1 MKTFKTFTK
10 RAYSN
15 RRKESRN
22 DTADIMNIFNASQH
36 LPFDAFLMFLNDDYT
51 IVKN

>member
-1 MKTFKTFTK
+1 MKTFKTFSK

-15 RRKESRN
+15 RRKDNRT
-22 DTADIMNIFNASQH
+22 DADIMNIFNAAKV

-51 IVKN
+51 IIKN